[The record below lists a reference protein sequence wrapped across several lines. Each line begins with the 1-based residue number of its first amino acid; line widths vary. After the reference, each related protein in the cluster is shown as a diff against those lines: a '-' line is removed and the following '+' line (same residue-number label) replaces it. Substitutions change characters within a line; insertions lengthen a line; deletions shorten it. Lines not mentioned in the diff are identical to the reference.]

1 MRHDLVAEI
10 FERRGNRQRRSLPET
25 ADRGELHG
33 LGQLADQ
40 VNFSGLGLATCSA
53 VENLDDFVAA
63 HPARDAFAARLV
75 AEKRHHIQRNIQHTS
90 SLGQGNHCA
99 RAQHG
104 PDLGQGLKI
113 KSGPGHRGR
122 QEA

>member
-1 MRHDLVAEI
+1 MYQSPTLSFPLFPQPLAPSPLKAHPLRAAFLREVRHDLVAEI

-75 AEKRHHIQRNIQHTS
+75 AEKHHH
-90 SLGQGNHCA
+90 
-99 RAQHG
+99 
-104 PDLGQGLKI
+104 
-113 KSGPGHRGR
+113 
-122 QEA
+122 